1 MKKQAIVVGLGQYG
15 MALAKSL
22 TDKGVEVL
30 AVDVKE
36 ASVEAAAAFAAEAVA
51 LDATDEAALARTSP
65 DRRDLCVCAIG
76 DESREASI
84 ICTALFRQMGAE
96 RVVSRATDPLH
107 ERILRLVGA
116 HDVVNPEQDFGE
128 RFATRLLYAGI
139 IDEIPLGPD
148 LSLTEL
154 KAPESFTGRSLSD
167 LELPARY
174 GITVIAIRREDTR
187 EVSLPSASERLR
199 EGDILVVVARP
210 DAVTELLEK
219 T

>member
-1 MKKQAIVVGLGQYG
+1 MRKQAIVVGLGQFG

-36 ASVEAAAAFAAEAVA
+36 ANVEAAAAFTAEAVA
-51 LDATDEAALARTSP
+51 LDATDEAALARLSP
-65 DRRDLCVCAIG
+65 DRRDLCVSAIG
-76 DESREASI
+76 DEAREASI
-84 ICTALFRQMGAE
+84 ICTALFRQMGAK

-139 IDEIPLGPD
+139 IDEIPLGAD
-148 LSLTEL
+148 LSLTEM
-154 KAPESFTGRSLSD
+154 KAPPSFAGRSLVE
-167 LELPARY
+167 LELPARH
-174 GITVIAIRREDTR
+174 GVTVIAIRRGDTR
-187 EVSLPSASERLR
+187 EVSLPRASERLR

-210 DAVTELLEK
+210 TAVTDLLEK